1 MSARILVWLVGGVLL
16 ALGASACES
25 TQEESAK
32 IANAAK
38 VAAAQQTRHSGRRE
52 HANHRRG
59 GR

>member
-1 MSARILVWLVGGVLL
+1 VNARILVWLIGGVLL
-16 ALGASACES
+16 ALGASACAS

-38 VAAAQQTRHSGRRE
+38 VAAAQQTRHTRARE

-59 GR
+59 GS

>member
-1 MSARILVWLVGGVLL
+1 MSARLLVWLIGGVLL

-32 IANAAK
+32 IAKAAK
-38 VAAAQQTRHSGRRE
+38 VAAAQQTRHTGRHQ

-59 GR
+59 GG

>member
-1 MSARILVWLVGGVLL
+1 MSARILVWLIGGILL
-16 ALGASACES
+16 ALGASACAS

-38 VAAAQQTRHSGRRE
+38 AAAAQQASHPHRRQ

-59 GR
+59 GS